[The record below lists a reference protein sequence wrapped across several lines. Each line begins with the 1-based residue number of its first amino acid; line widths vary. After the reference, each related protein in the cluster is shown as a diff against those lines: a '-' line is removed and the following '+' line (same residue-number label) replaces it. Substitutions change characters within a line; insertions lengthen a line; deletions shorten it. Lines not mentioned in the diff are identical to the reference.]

1 MSGVRKVRNGLWQRK
16 TCSRSLGRVGSDA
29 ILNSNGNGKFILI
42 SRLIAFTFWLV
53 VCASVCLAQQ
63 IDKQALPEKQQ
74 EKQAAE
80 EAKPAD
86 ASKRVELNMLGKT
99 DSASGESRRNE
110 NVQFNLVDNGALKEL
125 NVRLGTTATIVR
137 EFSPA
142 NGYFGS
148 EFGNAPRSVISL
160 PGMLRS
166 GFHGQLHEIHLNSV
180 FSARSFFQVGT
191 VKPARENDYGFNA
204 GFSLSQRTK
213 FFLDASQQKIRGS
226 VNGNVLVP
234 RPDERTPLTTDPAT
248 RALVAKFLAAYPAEL
263 PNRTDINPRAL
274 NTNAPQSINNNQAN
288 FRVDQFLT
296 LNNSLALQYQFTS
309 QNVDAFQLVAGQNPN
324 TDTKSHTARIG
335 WTRSWD
341 AKTISNVLISYER
354 IRSLLEPEKNAVG
367 PYVSPSGLTSL
378 GPDGTIPIDRA
389 QNQIRVAT
397 QLQRTQGKHSWAA
410 GAGLIRR
417 QINSSETDVHRGF
430 FSFSNDFGT
439 DAVTNFRL
447 GRPSQ
452 YIGSIG
458 NIHRGF
464 RSWETQVFAGDK
476 WQISPRLNFQYG
488 LRWQAVT
495 KPIEVNSLNQI
506 PYDSDWNNLGPMLGF
521 AYRMPKKL
529 GVFRGAYGTHYGEI
543 FFVSYQQIRFS
554 PPLNNKVV
562 VVAPASL
569 LNPFQGQI
577 GKPTIYALDPELAT
591 PYSHQYNL
599 SWEPELNKYLRLQL
613 GYVGSRSHKLLVL
626 WYLNRAHPVADV
638 SKITT
643 ATINERRANRDIA
656 DYRLTVNGS
665 RGYFDA
671 ARVSLVMSN
680 WHGLTTDASYWFSKA
695 IDLGASY
702 TNTANENDSRKSR
715 SQSEFVTQ
723 QDMKGLSDFDQTHA
737 FLLRTSYAIKAPKFS
752 RAFSA
757 VADGWNFSAVVLVK
771 TGIPFNIAAG
781 SDAPGFGNVDGN
793 GGDRP
798 ILLDPSI
805 VGRTISDPDT
815 SRQLLPRTAFRFIK
829 PEEIVALGESGS
841 LGRNVFRKGPIRNVN
856 AQLSRSWAFKHDLRL
871 TFRAESVN
879 VFNTPQFAEPGF
891 ELANPNFGA
900 ITNTLNDGRTFKFA
914 IQVGW

>member
-1 MSGVRKVRNGLWQRK
+1 M
-16 TCSRSLGRVGSDA
+16 
-29 ILNSNGNGKFILI
+29 
-42 SRLIAFTFWLV
+42 SRLMLFTFWLA
-53 VCASVCLAQQ
+53 VCPLVCLAQQ
-63 IDKQALPEKQQ
+63 ADKQALPERQQDKQT
-74 EKQAAE
+74 AE

-137 EFSPA
+137 EFNPA
-142 NGYFGS
+142 SGYFGS
-148 EFGNAPRSVISL
+148 EFGNAPRSAITLPASL
-160 PGMLRS
+160 RY
-166 GFHGQLHEIHLNSV
+166 GFHGQLYAGHLNSV
-180 FSARSFFQVGT
+180 FSARSFFQVGV
-191 VKPARENDYGFNA
+191 VKPARENDYGFNT
-204 GFSLSQRTK
+204 GFSFSQRTK
-213 FFLDASQQKIRGS
+213 FFIDASQQKIRGS

-274 NTNAPQSINNNQAN
+274 NTNAPQSINSNQAN
-288 FRVDQFLT
+288 FRLDQILT
-296 LNNSLALQYQFTS
+296 LNDSLALQYQFTS

-335 WTRSWD
+335 WNRSWNGR
-341 AKTISNVLISYER
+341 TISNALLSYER
-354 IRSLLEPEKNAVG
+354 ISSLLEPEKNAVG
-367 PYVSPSGLTSL
+367 PFIQIAGLTAL
-378 GPDGTIPIDRA
+378 GPDGTIPIDRV
-389 QNQIRVAT
+389 QNQIRMAF
-397 QLQRTQGKHSWAA
+397 QLRRTEARHNLMA
-410 GAGLIRR
+410 GTTLIRR
-417 QINSSETDVHRGF
+417 QINSYETDVHRGF
-430 FSFSNDFGT
+430 FSFNNDFGN
-439 DAVTNFRL
+439 DAMTNFRL
-447 GRPSQ
+447 GRSSQ
-452 YIGSIG
+452 HIRSIG
-458 NIHRGF
+458 NVYRHF
-464 RSWETQVFAGDK
+464 RQWEGQVYGGDSWQL
-476 WQISPRLNFQYG
+476 SPRLTLQLG
-488 LRWQAVT
+488 LRWQPIAR
-495 KPIEVNSLNQI
+495 PIERDGLNVI
-506 PYDSDWNNLGPMLGF
+506 PYDNDWNNFAPTLGF

-562 VVAPASL
+562 VVAPQSL
-569 LNPFQGQI
+569 LNPFQGEI
-577 GKPTIYALDPELAT
+577 GKPTVYALDPELAT

-599 SWEPELNKYLRLQL
+599 SWEPELNKYLRLQV

-626 WYLNRAHPVADV
+626 WYLNRAHPVAGV
-638 SKITT
+638 ETITR
-643 ATINERRANRDIA
+643 TIPQRRPNQDIA

-671 ARVSLVMSN
+671 ARASLVMTN
-680 WHGLTTDASYWFSKA
+680 WRGLTMDASYWFSKA

-715 SQSEFVTQ
+715 SQSEFVTHN
-723 QDMKGLSDFDQTHA
+723 DMKGLSDFDQTHA

-752 RAFSA
+752 RAVSA
-757 VADGWNFSAVVLVK
+757 VVDGWNLSAVVLVK

-805 VGRTISDPDT
+805 LGRTISDPDT
-815 SRQLLPRTAFRFIK
+815 SRQLLPRAAFRFIR

-900 ITNTLNDGRTFKFA
+900 ITNTLNEGRTFKFA
-914 IQVGW
+914 IQLGW

>member
-1 MSGVRKVRNGLWQRK
+1 MTRFIMFL
-16 TCSRSLGRVGSDA
+16 
-29 ILNSNGNGKFILI
+29 IL
-42 SRLIAFTFWLV
+42 LIA
-53 VCASVCLAQQ
+53 CAPVCLAQQ
-63 IDKQALPEKQQ
+63 AEKTTAPEKQN
-74 EKQAAE
+74 AE
-80 EAKPAD
+80 DAKPAD

-137 EFSPA
+137 EFNPA
-142 NGYFGS
+142 SGYFGS
-148 EFGNAPRSVISL
+148 EFGNAPRSAITLPASL
-160 PGMLRS
+160 RY
-166 GFHGQLHEIHLNSV
+166 GFHGQLYAGHLNSV
-180 FSARSFFQVGT
+180 FSARSFFQVGA
-191 VKPARENDYGFNA
+191 VKPARENDYGFNT
-204 GFSLSQRTK
+204 GFSFSQRTK
-213 FFLDASQQKIRGS
+213 FFIDASQQKIRGS

-274 NTNAPQSINNNQAN
+274 NTNAPQSINSNQAN
-288 FRVDQFLT
+288 FRLDQILT
-296 LNNSLALQYQFTS
+296 LNDSLALQYQFTS

-335 WTRSWD
+335 WNRSWNGR
-341 AKTISNVLISYER
+341 TISNALLSYER
-354 IRSLLEPEKNAVG
+354 ISSLLEPEKNAVG
-367 PYVSPSGLTSL
+367 PFIQIAGLTAL
-378 GPDGTIPIDRA
+378 GPDGTIPIDRV
-389 QNQIRVAT
+389 QNQIRMAF
-397 QLQRTQGKHSWAA
+397 QLRRTEARHNLMA
-410 GAGLIRR
+410 GTTLIRR
-417 QINSSETDVHRGF
+417 QINSYETDVHRGF
-430 FSFSNDFGT
+430 FSFNNDFGN
-439 DAVTNFRL
+439 DAMTNFRL
-447 GRPSQ
+447 GRSSQ
-452 YIGSIG
+452 HIRSIG
-458 NIHRGF
+458 NVYRHF
-464 RSWETQVFAGDK
+464 RQWEGQVYGGDSWQL
-476 WQISPRLNFQYG
+476 SPRLTLQLG
-488 LRWQAVT
+488 LRWQPIAR
-495 KPIEVNSLNQI
+495 PIERDGLNVI
-506 PYDSDWNNLGPMLGF
+506 PYDNDWNNFAPTLGF

-562 VVAPASL
+562 VVAPQSL
-569 LNPFQGQI
+569 LNPFQGEI
-577 GKPTIYALDPELAT
+577 GKPTVYALDPELAT

-599 SWEPELNKYLRLQL
+599 SWEPELNKYLRLQV

-626 WYLNRAHPVADV
+626 WYLNRAHPVAGV
-638 SKITT
+638 ETITR
-643 ATINERRANRDIA
+643 TIPQRRPNQDIA

-671 ARVSLVMSN
+671 ARASLVMTN
-680 WHGLTTDASYWFSKA
+680 WRGLTMDASYWFSKA

-715 SQSEFVTQ
+715 SQSEFVTHN
-723 QDMKGLSDFDQTHA
+723 DMKGLSDFDQTHA

-752 RAFSA
+752 RAVSA
-757 VADGWNFSAVVLVK
+757 VADGWNLSAVVLVK

-805 VGRTISDPDT
+805 LGRTISDPDT
-815 SRQLLPRTAFRFIK
+815 SRQLLPRAAFRFIR

-900 ITNTLNDGRTFKFA
+900 ITNTLNEGRTFKFA
-914 IQVGW
+914 IQLGW